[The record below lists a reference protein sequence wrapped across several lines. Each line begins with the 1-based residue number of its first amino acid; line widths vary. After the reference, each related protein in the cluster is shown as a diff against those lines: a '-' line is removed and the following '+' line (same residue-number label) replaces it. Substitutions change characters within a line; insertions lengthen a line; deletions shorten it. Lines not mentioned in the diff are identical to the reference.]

1 MPAGYPPEV
10 MDRVLPII
18 TRSNPAL
25 LGAGT
30 YYLAEAADGTP
41 AGCGGW
47 SFDWPG
53 EPARPQQAGLAH
65 VRHFA
70 THPGWLRRGVGRA
83 LFRRC
88 RRGGCIADAVLR
100 QSGGGRVLRLGRL
113 PGNRPEFDG
122 VSARQPLRQ
131 HRDGAGPV
139 AWLRSAETENGA
151 PSCRMARRFH
161 VGPLVPSPGAGEGEE
176 RAFITPPGWRAAG
189 SPARPDGAASP
200 SEPPARSGRV
210 HAASR

>member
-1 MPAGYPPEV
+1 MSFTVRTARPEDAAAVDRVLSASYPALMPAGYPAEV
-10 MDRVLPII
+10 MERVLPII

-83 LFRRC
+83 LLDRC
-88 RRGGCIADAVLR
+88 FADAADAGASRMLCYASLVAEEFYA
-100 QSGGGRVLRLGRL
+100 SAGFVATGRNSMEFP
-113 PGNRPEFDG
+113 PGNRFDSI
-122 VSARQPLRQ
+122 V
-131 HRDGAGPV
+131 
-139 AWLRSAETENGA
+139 
-151 PSCRMARRFH
+151 M
-161 VGPLVPSPGAGEGEE
+161 E
-176 RAFITPPGWRAAG
+176 RGL
-189 SPARPDGAASP
+189 
-200 SEPPARSGRV
+200 
-210 HAASR
+210 

>member
-1 MPAGYPPEV
+1 MSFTIRTARPEDAPAVNSVLSACYPTLMPAGYPPEV
-10 MDRVLPII
+10 MERVLPII

-83 LFRRC
+83 LLDRC
-88 RRGGCIADAVLR
+88 FADAAEAGALR
-100 QSGGGRVLRLGRL
+100 MMCYASLVAEEFYASAGFLVTGWNSMEFP
-113 PGNRPEFDG
+113 PGNRFDSI
-122 VSARQPLRQ
+122 VME
-131 HRDGAGPV
+131 RD
-139 AWLRSAETENGA
+139 L
-151 PSCRMARRFH
+151 
-161 VGPLVPSPGAGEGEE
+161 
-176 RAFITPPGWRAAG
+176 
-189 SPARPDGAASP
+189 
-200 SEPPARSGRV
+200 
-210 HAASR
+210 